1 MDNHPPYWLSS
12 IAMSRAFDLLCG
24 NLRKVAG
31 KDAES
36 ENVKV
41 SGFFP
46 KGAAA
51 AADALLDNS
60 HVVMPALL
68 VRR

>member
-1 MDNHPPYWLSS
+1 
-12 IAMSRAFDLLCG
+12 MSRAFDLLCG

-60 HVVMPALL
+60 HVVMQALL

>member
-1 MDNHPPYWLSS
+1 
-12 IAMSRAFDLLCG
+12 MSRAFDLLCG

-41 SGFFP
+41 SAFFP
-46 KGAAA
+46 KGAD
-51 AADALLDNS
+51 ADALLDNS
-60 HVVMPALL
+60 HVVMQALF